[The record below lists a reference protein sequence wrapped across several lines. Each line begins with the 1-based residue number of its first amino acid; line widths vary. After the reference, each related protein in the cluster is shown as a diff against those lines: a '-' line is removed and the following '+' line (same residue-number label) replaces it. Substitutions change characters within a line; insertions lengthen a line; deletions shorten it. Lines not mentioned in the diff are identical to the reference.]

1 MRKAL
6 TLSVAVLFG
15 LATSQAQTFTNGNS
29 LLPGQYHSGGC
40 VGFTDMDGDGFD
52 DLVVLDESEDL
63 HVLYQGPDGSF
74 SEVDYGSVSGSNQW
88 GMCVADY
95 DNDGHKD
102 VFSGGSYDGV
112 HVQHLSLIHI

>member
-1 MRKAL
+1 MKTTFGILFSIIAL
-6 TLSVAVLFG
+6 SI
-15 LATSQAQTFTNGNS
+15 QAQTFTNGNS

-95 DNDGHKD
+95 DNCLLYTSPSPRD
-102 VFSGGSYDGV
+102 
-112 HVQHLSLIHI
+112 